1 MKRHEMWR
9 HRYRQ
14 ARDLDHLNDE
24 ELSARFYDA
33 FNNIRTRSP
42 NGKLGVRTPID
53 RVGDTWWSVLTEVLE
68 ECSLRGYPYP
78 GPLNISKYSD
88 TLEHAFDPI
97 PNMDRIISRYNLE
110 RKPYVMKFGELRWLR
125 QTIES
130 GCIRIA
136 SAAYYDSDDHN
147 HARRDSELK
156 RSLRLNPHNPKYSAT
171 WSSVDAE
178 SDYYLYSLTETYT
191 PRLFGD
197 FAANACLVVF
207 DRRSFLS
214 RLQRAVARQLPDWQV
229 QVCRVNYYDPVRV
242 DPDSI
247 VVPTFKPFRHAYQE
261 ELRLICMPPSPRQ
274 ALEPIQVELGPLDDC
289 ATLADLTAYPP
300 VKLPHDPKDD
310 PVQTYGAVTL
320 EDNMVNHLPS
330 AAKIQGIVLNKEA
343 PRHEDW
349 TFQLQYT
356 DSAGTWH
363 DLKMPM
369 LDGLYLLNLLRAA
382 EEEQHL
388 GLWNRE

>member
-1 MKRHEMWR
+1 
-9 HRYRQ
+9 
-14 ARDLDHLNDE
+14 
-24 ELSARFYDA
+24 
-33 FNNIRTRSP
+33 
-42 NGKLGVRTPID
+42 
-53 RVGDTWWSVLTEVLE
+53 
-68 ECSLRGYPYP
+68 
-78 GPLNISKYSD
+78 
-88 TLEHAFDPI
+88 
-97 PNMDRIISRYNLE
+97 
-110 RKPYVMKFGELRWLR
+110 
-125 QTIES
+125 
-130 GCIRIA
+130 
-136 SAAYYDSDDHN
+136 
-147 HARRDSELK
+147 
-156 RSLRLNPHNPKYSAT
+156 
-171 WSSVDAE
+171 
-178 SDYYLYSLTETYT
+178 
-191 PRLFGD
+191 
-197 FAANACLVVF
+197 
-207 DRRSFLS
+207 
-214 RLQRAVARQLPDWQV
+214 
-229 QVCRVNYYDPVRV
+229 
-242 DPDSI
+242 
-247 VVPTFKPFRHAYQE
+247 
-261 ELRLICMPPSPRQ
+261 MPPSPRQ

-300 VKLPHDPKDD
+300 VTLPHEPKDD